1 MLNEITEIN
10 IKADMPSA
18 KEAIDSVSSVIE
30 ALRCDKPSVVKLIHG
45 YGSTGKGGKIRVEL
59 RNYLSILERNG
70 LIDMY
75 IEGEN
80 WDIFNIKTQKM
91 LLKFS
96 YLSKDSDLNRHNNGI
111 TIIIF

>member
-1 MLNEITEIN
+1 MQNAITEIN
-10 IKADMPSA
+10 IKSDMPSA
-18 KEAIDSVSSVIE
+18 KDAINLVSSIIE
-30 ALRCDKPSVVKLIHG
+30 ALKGDKPSVVKLIHG
-45 YGSTGKGGKIRVEL
+45 YGSTGKGGKIRVQL

-80 WDIFNIKTQKM
+80 WDIFNEKAQKM
-91 LLKFS
+91 LGKLS

-111 TIIIF
+111 TFIFF